1 MAQVKIHKDGS
12 VEALIGTQEIGGGER
27 TVVWL
32 IASMALGYLPL
43 AKIRVSIGDSDLPR
57 SGASG
62 GSSTTGQINRE
73 VRDAAKNALGKL
85 FDVVAGALDADAKD
99 LEVRSGGV
107 ISVKGGGNSMTWEDA
122 CSRIPDVLIG
132 LMDSPIVPPDRWYV
146 TDDDG
151 VVLRQS
157 GQDKYVS

>member
-32 IASMALGYLPL
+32 VASMSLGYLPL
-43 AKIRVSIGDSDLPR
+43 GKIRVSMGDSDLPR

-62 GSSTTGQINRE
+62 GSSTSGMIHRE
-73 VRDAAKNALGKL
+73 VREAAKNALGKL
-85 FDVVAGALDADAKD
+85 FDIVAEPLGADAGN
-99 LEVRSGGV
+99 LEVRSGGA
-107 ISVKGGGNSMTWEDA
+107 IGVKGGGKSMSWDEA

-132 LMDSPIVPPDRWYV
+132 LIDSPIVPPDRWYV
-146 TDDDG
+146 TNEEG

-157 GQDKYVS
+157 GKDKYIS